1 MDNTKR
7 GWEGFGAYA
16 LGGELVRER
25 PLKLLEARLRDL
37 AGSACSAENASGD
50 SPLPRTESIARL
62 REEWQSQLHDL
73 YAALEPWETV
83 TIARHA
89 QRPIITDYI
98 EQIVE
103 GFVELHGDRYFGDD
117 PAIVTGFGTIGDRRV
132 MLIGHNRGRDAGE
145 RTACGFGCARPEGY
159 RKALAK
165 MQLAAKFGVPIVT
178 LIDTPGAFPGA
189 ESEQRGIARAIAM
202 NLAAMSR
209 FRVPIVSIVTGEG
222 GSGGALGIGVADS
235 LAMLEHSIYSVI
247 SPEGCAAIL
256 WRTGRKADEAAA
268 ALRLQAKDLLPL
280 GVIDEILPE
289 PTGGAHRDRAA
300 TAQNVKQFILRK
312 LDELARLPVDQLL
325 NRRFARLRSI
335 GSLFAS

>member
-1 MDNTKR
+1 MDPAKR
-7 GWEGFGAYA
+7 GWAGFGAYA
-16 LGGELVRER
+16 LGGELARER
-25 PLKLLEARLRDL
+25 PLRLLEARLRGLTTGTVPASDESEDSETPRPESL
-37 AGSACSAENASGD
+37 AQLRDEWRS
-50 SPLPRTESIARL
+50 RL
-62 REEWQSQLHDL
+62 HEL
-73 YAALEPWETV
+73 YSALEPWETV

-103 GFVELHGDRYFGDD
+103 GFVELHGDRYYGDD

-132 MLIGHNRGRDAGE
+132 MLIGHNRGRDAAE

-189 ESEQRGIARAIAM
+189 ESEERGIARAIAM

-209 FRVPIVSIVTGEG
+209 FRVPIVSVVTGEG

-280 GVIDEILPE
+280 GMIDEIIPE
-289 PTGGAHRDRAA
+289 PTGGAHRDHAA
-300 TAQNVKQFILRK
+300 TAQSVKQFILGK
-312 LDELARLPVDQLL
+312 LDGLVKLSADQLL
-325 NRRFARLRSI
+325 ARRAARLRTI